1 MLKNNIYITYLY
13 NSGFIAETE
22 KHLMIF
28 DFCLG
33 VSDVNT
39 INATVLKSKPYVTVF
54 VSHAHRDHF
63 NPMILRWRVRR
74 PDIQYIFS
82 DDIPELDNVIRM
94 RSGEAIEIN
103 NMNIIALP
111 STDIGVSFLVTV
123 DGFVIYHAGDLNYWN
138 WQQENNSIEE
148 YQIRQRKA
156 KIAFQRALYP
166 LRKEEIDVA
175 FFPVDPQIGSN
186 YDEGAIYFINNFSP
200 KVFVPMHFRR
210 EYAVC
215 EKLRKKLGS
224 SESQVFCISHV
235 GQVFSYHKG

>member
-1 MLKNNIYITYLY
+1 
-13 NSGFIAETE
+13 
-22 KHLMIF
+22 
-28 DFCLG
+28 
-33 VSDVNT
+33 
-39 INATVLKSKPYVTVF
+39 
-54 VSHAHRDHF
+54 
-63 NPMILRWRVRR
+63 
-74 PDIQYIFS
+74 
-82 DDIPELDNVIRM
+82 M

-175 FFPVDPQIGSN
+175 FFQ
-186 YDEGAIYFINNFSP
+186 
-200 KVFVPMHFRR
+200 
-210 EYAVC
+210 
-215 EKLRKKLGS
+215 
-224 SESQVFCISHV
+224 
-235 GQVFSYHKG
+235 

>member
-1 MLKNNIYITYLY
+1 M
-13 NSGFIAETE
+13 
-22 KHLMIF
+22 
-28 DFCLG
+28 
-33 VSDVNT
+33 
-39 INATVLKSKPYVTVF
+39 
-54 VSHAHRDHF
+54 
-63 NPMILRWRVRR
+63 
-74 PDIQYIFS
+74 
-82 DDIPELDNVIRM
+82 
-94 RSGEAIEIN
+94 
-103 NMNIIALP
+103 
-111 STDIGVSFLVTV
+111 VTV

-215 EKLRKKLGS
+215 EKLRKRQS
-224 SESQVFCISHV
+224 F
-235 GQVFSYHKG
+235 